1 MFPGRNKLHILS
13 NLSEIPDC
21 HDCLNGLLVNVSGPL
36 EEPCPD
42 VVVGQGAPEVTNLV
56 GVAAQAASKD
66 GVHIEAL
73 DLVRVFGDEFA
84 ELVPERV
91 VGLALLGHELLVVD
105 QLGQPVGGSQGESL
119 TQFYP
124 VFSTI

>member
-1 MFPGRNKLHILS
+1 M
-13 NLSEIPDC
+13 
-21 HDCLNGLLVNVSGPL
+21 
-36 EEPCPD
+36 
-42 VVVGQGAPEVTNLV
+42 
-56 GVAAQAASKD
+56 
-66 GVHIEAL
+66 
-73 DLVRVFGDEFA
+73 RVFGDEFA

-105 QLGQPVGGSQGESL
+105 QLGQPVGGSQVESL